1 MTELLRVEN
10 LHKRYGHVAALCG
23 ASFSVR
29 AGEVHALMGENGAG
43 KSTLARI
50 AAGAETPGAGAIF
63 LDGRPLAI
71 SSPLDAQRHG
81 IAIVFQELDLFPHL
95 SAAENIVAGNLKFSS
110 RGLVSFRQL
119 DRVAAPFLDRV
130 GLARNPRIQVRDLS
144 IGDAQLVA
152 IARAL
157 SMEPRILLLDE
168 PTSALFDDAAENLF
182 RLIGGLKRQGIAVV
196 VVSHKMD
203 EVFRIADRI
212 TVLRDGVTIGTRE
225 TIQTNLGEIVSMM
238 AGRELSPDR
247 VRRPA
252 PPTPTVPALLSVN
265 GLTTRKLRGVSFEL
279 RAGEVLGVAGLVGA
293 GRSELG
299 AALFGLDPILAG
311 AIRLRGTP
319 FHPRSVRHAM
329 ASGIGLLP
337 EDRKDLGLMMRMSVV
352 ENATMASL
360 SRWQRFGVT
369 RRRRE
374 SAAVDP
380 FRQRLELRAPSL
392 DAPVSGL
399 SGGNQQKVLLMR
411 WLLAD
416 PAVLFLD
423 DPARGIDIGAKQDIY
438 RIVEELA
445 AAGKGVILVS
455 SELPELLR
463 CADRI
468 LVLNG
473 GRATATFT
481 SAEATREKIVAAA
494 ALAASSA

>member
-1 MTELLRVEN
+1 MTEILRLEN
-10 LHKRYGHVAALCG
+10 LHKRYGHVRALCG
-23 ASFSVR
+23 ASFSLR

-50 AAGAETPGAGAIF
+50 AAGAET
-63 LDGRPLAI
+63 LDGGTILLDGHPAAI
-71 SSPLDAQRHG
+71 SGPLDAQRLG
-81 IAIVFQELDLFPHL
+81 IAIVYQELDLVPHL
-95 SAAENIVAGNLKFSS
+95 SAAENVVIGNLKFAS
-110 RGLVSFRQL
+110 RGAVSFRRL
-119 DRVAAPFLDRV
+119 DRIARPFLERV
-130 GLARNPRIQVRDLS
+130 GFLRGPRTQVGELP

-157 SMEPRILLLDE
+157 SMDPRVLLLDE

-182 RLIGGLKRQGIAVV
+182 RLIGDLKRQGIAVV

-203 EVFRIADRI
+203 EALRIADRI
-212 TVLRDGVTIGTRE
+212 TVLRDGATAGTRE
-225 TIQTNLGEIVSMM
+225 TAETSLGEIVSMM
-238 AGRELSPDR
+238 AGREPAPAR
-247 VRRPA
+247 VRAPA
-252 PPTPTVPALLSVN
+252 AQTAAGPVLLSVE
-265 GLTTRKLRGVSFEL
+265 GLTTAKLRGVSFEL

-299 AALFGLDPILAG
+299 AALFGVDPILSG

-329 ASGIGLLP
+329 ESGIGLLP
-337 EDRKDLGLMMRMSVV
+337 EDRKELGLMMRMSVV

-360 SRWQRFGVT
+360 ARWQRFGVI
-369 RRRRE
+369 RRRSE
-374 SAAVDP
+374 LDAIAP
-380 FRQRLELRAPSL
+380 FRERLALRAPSP
-392 DAPVSGL
+392 DSPVGTL

-416 PAVLFLD
+416 PGVLFLD

-438 RIVEELA
+438 RTIEDLA
-445 AAGKGVILVS
+445 AAGKSVILVS

-473 GRATATFT
+473 GRAAAMF
-481 SAEATREKIVAAA
+481 SAAEATRERIVAAA
-494 ALAASSA
+494 TAAIASI